1 MSHPNPASLPETAVK
16 PQQSRS
22 LEEKEKIRRIAHH
35 FEQIMITLGLNL
47 EEDGLRNTPERVAK
61 MYVKEIFQGLDVEQA
76 PYLSLFDNPY
86 EFDEML
92 LERDI
97 SLYSYCEHH
106 FVPIIGQVHV
116 AYFPKEKIIGLSKI
130 NRLVKYLARRPQ
142 VQERLTTAIAT
153 QLKETLGHDDVA
165 VIVDAEHLCV
175 NARGVEDTNSRTM
188 SFSFSGRFED
198 PMQQQLLLSAIAK
211 K

>member
-153 QLKETLGHDDVA
+153 HLKETLGHDDVA

>member
-153 QLKETLGHDDVA
+153 QLKETLGHHDVA